1 MKSREVKK
9 LLFIGEALRQAAVLE
24 ASLADEI
31 PEFRRIIAFRN
42 RLAHG
47 YADISPE
54 IVWGI
59 AADDVPKLLTEVRT
73 VMGESP

>member
-31 PEFRRIIAFRN
+31 P
-42 RLAHG
+42 
-47 YADISPE
+47 
-54 IVWGI
+54 
-59 AADDVPKLLTEVRT
+59 
-73 VMGESP
+73 